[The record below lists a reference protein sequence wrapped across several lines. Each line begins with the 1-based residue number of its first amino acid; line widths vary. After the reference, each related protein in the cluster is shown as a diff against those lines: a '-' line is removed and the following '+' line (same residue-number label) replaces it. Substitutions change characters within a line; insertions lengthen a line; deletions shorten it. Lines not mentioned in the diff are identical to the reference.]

1 MGSIFRIGLWLL
13 AAAAAIYG
21 CIVGVLSIVLFAVP
35 ATDIDGP
42 ISWTNRAAFAGM
54 SSMLIVGS
62 LAALA
67 LAAHKVQRAWVA
79 PVTRRHPIATQV

>member
-1 MGSIFRIGLWLL
+1 MGPRLRIGHWLL

-21 CIVGVLSIVLFAVP
+21 CIVGVLSIVLFALP
-35 ATDIDGP
+35 ETDIDGP

-54 SSMLIVGS
+54 SSVLILGS

-67 LAAHKVQRAWVA
+67 LAAHKVHTKWVA
-79 PVTRRHPIATQV
+79 RVTRRHSAATQV